1 MIKKMGED
9 GACLFRAVAD
19 QLYGDEEMHQAV
31 RTQCLDYIVS
41 PHPSPL
47 HYSFSRKLRVAGEYV
62 AYFIGIW
69 QTGRDFI
76 SGSHCIVKFLII
88 LDFRLGGKTHCYS
101 YTFCR
106 NPSFISIFLV
116 K

>member
-41 PHPSPL
+41 SHIKLYILPS
-47 HYSFSRKLRVAGEYV
+47 RER
-62 AYFIGIW
+62 
-69 QTGRDFI
+69 
-76 SGSHCIVKFLII
+76 
-88 LDFRLGGKTHCYS
+88 
-101 YTFCR
+101 
-106 NPSFISIFLV
+106 
-116 K
+116 

>member
-41 PHPSPL
+41 THESYYFVTICPYSRRETRTIFPS
-47 HYSFSRKLRVAGEYV
+47 
-62 AYFIGIW
+62 
-69 QTGRDFI
+69 T
-76 SGSHCIVKFLII
+76 
-88 LDFRLGGKTHCYS
+88 
-101 YTFCR
+101 
-106 NPSFISIFLV
+106 
-116 K
+116 